1 MNKLLNKLYTFDYD
15 SDDTKFKRKKNTNK
29 KISRTRGL
37 FITGTDTGVGKTL
50 VACGL
55 AWLLRRRCINVGIM
69 KPFATGNQIY
79 SRNFKSQDTE
89 LLAAGAKVGDMDD
102 ELNPV
107 FFPI

>member
-1 MNKLLNKLYTFDYD
+1 MKAQVQNNKLYTFDYN
-15 SDDTKFKRKKNTNK
+15 SDYTKFKKKNSNK

-55 AWLLRRRCINVGIM
+55 AWLLRKRRINVGIM

-89 LLAAGAKVGDMDD
+89 LLAAGSKM
-102 ELNPV
+102 
-107 FFPI
+107 